1 MRVVDYGAL
10 DEAALAVLSPRELA
24 EVAAFEREL
33 AYQDW
38 FEEFV
43 GAPEDLI
50 SEGDLGGTQGP
61 ESSTSEAG
69 AIHGP
74 SVEQGAVP
82 SPGSGA
88 VPSPGSGAVPS
99 PGSGVLP
106 GAGSAPTTQA
116 GARQVFRAEVPVD
129 LGGDDLP
136 RVDAQAL
143 STRAVDGFLV
153 DELTRAD
160 LTGMDEYELVDALGC
175 FRRLEAVG
183 SAGVREVAAEL
194 ASRASMVMARPRAV
208 GRRVVFRESLAADEI
223 AAKVGCSKQEANRL
237 VRVGQFLG
245 GIAAPTGEALA
256 RGEIDAGKADVIA
269 VAVSVLE
276 AEAAFKVQDELLP
289 KAVLWTRHR
298 VVREVA
304 KMVAAADPAQ
314 FTQRAARAS
323 TRRYVGRARVDVDGM
338 ASQTVYWPAAD
349 ALGLDLLLD
358 SAASSAKAAGDLRTL
373 EQLRA
378 DVMADIVAH
387 GLNTGQVGDLTG
399 FTFQLHTGPCTH
411 THHHDHEAD
420 HEHEHEHEHEVGSDA
435 EHGDRVDHGDGEG
448 AGQAPASAAD
458 AGSETETS
466 TASPTDEPEG
476 TGAPSTAATAESD
489 QATAPSTSPTD
500 EAGGTGAPTSS
511 PTGVPEGTE
520 MPTADPQNGSEGT
533 TAPAADP
540 QGGPE
545 GTSAPAT
552 GSGAP
557 VAPGAGFLGSWHGA
571 DTGADPRVFTPAR
584 GQGLPRVWP
593 LGVLGGHRAQILIRV
608 SLSTLMGGE
617 DPGDIEGLGPI
628 PADVARA
635 FAAGGTWRR
644 LVTDPITDRVLDYGT
659 TRYEPPQNMSDR
671 IKENEPH
678 CTAAGCSATARM
690 TELDHRTPFPLGHT
704 SDDNLDPKCRRC
716 HVLKTHGNF
725 EDEVDDHG
733 NRFWRTPTGH
743 VYMRTP
749 NGTITELPRTRPDSN
764 GPTYRT
770 APDPDEPPP
779 F

>member
-1 MRVVDYGAL
+1 M
-10 DEAALAVLSPRELA
+10 
-24 EVAAFEREL
+24 
-33 AYQDW
+33 
-38 FEEFV
+38 
-43 GAPEDLI
+43 
-50 SEGDLGGTQGP
+50 
-61 ESSTSEAG
+61 
-69 AIHGP
+69 
-74 SVEQGAVP
+74 
-82 SPGSGA
+82 
-88 VPSPGSGAVPS
+88 
-99 PGSGVLP
+99 
-106 GAGSAPTTQA
+106 
-116 GARQVFRAEVPVD
+116 
-129 LGGDDLP
+129 
-136 RVDAQAL
+136 
-143 STRAVDGFLV
+143 V

-160 LTGMDEYELVDALGC
+160 LAGMDEYELVDALGC

-194 ASRASMVMARPRAV
+194 ASRASMVMPRPRAV

-314 FTQRAARAS
+314 FTQRAAQAS

-399 FTFQLHTGPCTH
+399 FTFQLRTGPCTH
-411 THHHDHEAD
+411 NHDHDHEA
-420 HEHEHEHEHEVGSDA
+420 EQDA
-435 EHGDRVDHGDGEG
+435 
-448 AGQAPASAAD
+448 Q
-458 AGSETETS
+458 GSETETS
-466 TASPTDEPEG
+466 TASPTTEPEASN
-476 TGAPSTAATAESD
+476 APSAA
-489 QATAPSTSPTD
+489 P
-500 EAGGTGAPTSS
+500 AGVLEGTCAPTTA
-511 PTGVPEGTE
+511 PTGVPEGTGA
-520 MPTADPQNGSEGT
+520 PTTGQT
-533 TAPAADP
+533 
-540 QGGPE
+540 GGPE
-545 GTSAPAT
+545 GTGAPAT

-571 DTGADPRVFTPAR
+571 DTGADPRAFTPAR

-608 SLSTLMGGE
+608 TLTTLMGGD

-659 TRYEPPQNMSDR
+659 TRYQPPQNMSDR

-678 CTAAGCSATARM
+678 CTAPGCSATARM

-725 EDEVDDHG
+725 EDEVDEHG

-749 NGTITELPRTRPDSN
+749 NGTITELPRTRPDS
-764 GPTYRT
+764 
-770 APDPDEPPP
+770 
-779 F
+779 

>member
-1 MRVVDYGAL
+1 MRVVDYGVL

-61 ESSTSEAG
+61 EASTSEAG
-69 AIHGP
+69 AVHGP

-82 SPGSGA
+82 SPGSG
-88 VPSPGSGAVPS
+88 VLPS

-106 GAGSAPTTQA
+106 GAGSAPTAQA

-129 LGGDDLP
+129 LGGGGLP

-160 LTGMDEYELVDALGC
+160 LAGMDEYELVDALGC

-276 AEAAFKVQDELLP
+276 AEAAFKVQEELLP

-304 KMVAAADPAQ
+304 KMVAAADPGQ

-323 TRRYVGRARVDVDGM
+323 TRRYVDRARVDVDGM
-338 ASQTVYWPAAD
+338 ASQTLYWPAAD

-411 THHHDHEAD
+411 THHHDHEA
-420 HEHEHEHEHEVGSDA
+420 EQDA
-435 EHGDRVDHGDGEG
+435 
-448 AGQAPASAAD
+448 Q
-458 AGSETETS
+458 GSETETS
-466 TASPTDEPEG
+466 TASPTTEPE
-476 TGAPSTAATAESD
+476 TSNAPSAA
-489 QATAPSTSPTD
+489 
-500 EAGGTGAPTSS
+500 
-511 PTGVPEGTE
+511 PTGVPEGTGA
-520 MPTADPQNGSEGT
+520 PTTGPTGGFEGT
-533 TAPAADP
+533 GASSTAPTDRS
-540 QGGPE
+540 E
-545 GTSAPAT
+545 GTSAPSTGPTGGAEGTVLPAT
-552 GSGAP
+552 GPSGGSEETNAPSTGPSGGFEGTGAP
-557 VAPGAGFLGSWHGA
+557 TTGPATGATTQGGFLGSWHGA

-608 SLSTLMGGE
+608 TLSTLMGGE

-743 VYMRTP
+743 VYMRNP